1 MACKLTTRMREHRR
15 SAIMSGH
22 SVDTST
28 RERMLRRDKD
38 WIAQCDR
45 VGCTT
50 EEKPSD
56 QPWRPPKSRQS
67 IVNSEGAVMKTLH
80 PPAIKR
86 GGS

>member
-45 VGCTT
+45 VRVYDRRETVG
-50 EEKPSD
+50 SAMAS
-56 QPWRPPKSRQS
+56 PKKSPEHSQF
-67 IVNSEGAVMKTLH
+67 
-80 PPAIKR
+80 
-86 GGS
+86 